1 MNQITCPKCGTV
13 INLDES
19 DYEGI
24 VRQVRDDQFAHEV
37 EERVTLAMRIEPVHC
52 DRELFRDLLLLADEQ
67 WDMVELYLHRG
78 EMFAAF
84 AEDGP
89 RTKAGSALVPDRAI
103 GCMIVTDEGVDERGL
118 RIAEVKSLAVDP
130 AHQRSGIGRALLEFA
145 AQHTTR
151 EYDILRVGTGDSPLT
166 VPFYEACGFT
176 RSHVLPNF
184 FIENYDHPI
193 VEAGVQLKD
202 MVILEKRL

>member
-1 MNQITCPKCGTV
+1 MTPPAC
-13 INLDES
+13 
-19 DYEGI
+19 I
-24 VRQVRDDQFAHEV
+24 V
-37 EERVTLAMRIEPVHC
+37 PVHC
-52 DRELFRDLLLLADEQ
+52 DRDWYRDLLLLADEQ

-78 EMFAAF
+78 EMFAAY
-84 AEDGP
+84 AEDEP
-89 RTKAGSALVPDRAI
+89 RIKADSALVPHRAF
-103 GCMIVTDEGVDERGL
+103 GCMIVTDEGIDERGL

-130 AHQRSGIGRALLEFA
+130 AHQRSGVGRSLLEFA
-145 AQHTTR
+145 AQHAAR
-151 EYDILRVGTGDSPLT
+151 EYDVLRVGTGDSPLT

-176 RSHVLPNF
+176 CSHVLPNF